1 MEEPI
6 LTPGR
11 WTPARKAAVV
21 LAWLRGWNP
30 EEMPHCRGL
39 SQARLEA
46 WRDRFLAGGQAALT
60 ARLVTSDRACEHR
73 VRQLKRKLH
82 RLTVENQKLKSRPL
96 SRQMRLGRGAER
108 AARASDGS

>member
-1 MEEPI
+1 MEEPT

-30 EEMPHCRGL
+30 EEMPHFHGL

-46 WRDRFLAGGQAALT
+46 WRNRFLAGGQAALT
-60 ARLVTSDRACEHR
+60 ARYTTPDQACERR
-73 VRQLKRKLH
+73 VRQLERKIH
-82 RLTVENQKLKSRPL
+82 RLTVENQKLKTRAP
-96 SRQMRLGRGAER
+96 SRQMQPGRGAESV
-108 AARASDGS
+108 ARASGG